1 MSNATD
7 NATARAAAGSIDRRS
22 PEEANLFYKGWRC
35 FYRISMTMLFDLQV
49 FGVHRVPE
57 QGGVLMLSNH
67 QSYLDP
73 PLLGVRLH
81 RPMAS
86 LAKSELFESPFFA
99 WGIRKLYAFPVRQG
113 KGDVGAMKESIR
125 LLQAGW
131 LLNVFPEGGRTP
143 DGKLHPAQKGAGL
156 MVRRA
161 GVPVLP
167 TVIHGSH
174 EAWPRGTRYPKPHP
188 IRILYGEPADISHL
202 KADDIRKWIDD
213 KLARMFDDL
222 RSGRV

>member
-7 NATARAAAGSIDRRS
+7 NAAPGTVVPRVDNRS
-22 PEEANLFYKGWRC
+22 PEEAGFFYKGCRT
-35 FYRISMTMLFDLQV
+35 FFRISMSMLFDLQV
-49 FGVHRVPE
+49 HGVQRVPAR
-57 QGGVLMLSNH
+57 GGLLMLSNH
-67 QSYLDP
+67 QSFLDP

-86 LAKSELFESPFFA
+86 LAKSELFESPLFA
-99 WGIRKLYAFPVRQG
+99 RGIRSLYAFPVRQG

-143 DGKLHPAQKGAGL
+143 DGRLHPAQKGAGL

-167 TVIHGSH
+167 TVIDGSY
-174 EAWPRGTRYPKPHP
+174 EAWPRGARFPKPHP
-188 IRILYGEPADISHL
+188 IRILYGEPANISHL

-213 KLARMFDDL
+213 TLARMFDDL
-222 RSGRV
+222 KSGRV